1 VGLFRRRKEETL
13 NEQLLREA
21 GLDPAQMLGEST
33 TPSEPRPDLAPPGPP
48 PFPTGDISLGHSV
61 SAGKYHGGTGDW
73 DTVVTVRA
81 AGLAG
86 DQVEF
91 TALPNGDVIV
101 DREKGDGDL
110 SPLADAIEQRIEPPY
125 HAVASRQD
133 GDLWGIGAYRIE
145 VAQFALAEGDAV
157 VLSVNDGTQ
166 EVRVD
171 GEPSDAEVP
180 ELVRLGDLVGENFC
194 VEAKRIDGDF
204 WGVEVSAL

>member
-1 VGLFRRRKEETL
+1 MGLFRRRKEETL

-21 GLDPAQMLGEST
+21 GLDPAQALGDPTAVSK
-33 TPSEPRPDLAPPGPP
+33 PPPLAPPGPP
-48 PFPTGDISLGHSV
+48 PFPTGDISLGRIH
-61 SAGKYHGGTGDW
+61 GNFEGGTGDW
-73 DTVVTVRA
+73 DTVVTARA
-81 AGLAG
+81 VGLAG

-91 TALPNGDVIV
+91 TTLPNGDVIV

-125 HAVASRQD
+125 RAVASRQD
-133 GDLWGIGAYRIE
+133 GDLWGVGAHRIE

-157 VLSVNDGTQ
+157 ELSVNEGTR

-171 GEPSDAEVP
+171 GEPSDTEVP
-180 ELVRLGDLVGENFC
+180 ELVRYGHLVGDDFC

-204 WGVEVSAL
+204 WQVEVSAL